1 MTRGLFTHCKV
12 CGKPVSRQSKKGFC
26 KPCSARHLH
35 ADPQIVANR
44 AAAVAA
50 FCARPEVIAENRRR
64 IAAYMANMPEAD
76 REARR
81 AHGHQ
86 LYRRYL
92 STPENRALV
101 TSPEIRAR
109 VGARV
114 SETRLGW
121 CPPEKRAEYEHLVY
135 TKRLTAAEARAVI
148 EAELPGT
155 AEHARREIA
164 SRQLS
169 SRLREERRQREA
181 Y

>member
-44 AAAVAA
+44 AAAIAE
-50 FCARPEVIAENRRR
+50 FCARPEVVEENRRR

-81 AHGHQ
+81 AHGHR
-86 LYRRYL
+86 LFKRYL
-92 STPENRALV
+92 DTPENRALV
-101 TSPEIRAR
+101 TSPEIRAK
-109 VGARV
+109 VAARV
-114 SETRLGW
+114 TETRLGW
-121 CPPEKRAEYEHLVY
+121 CPPEWRAEYERLIRS
-135 TKRLTAAEARAVI
+135 KRLPAAEARAVI
-148 EAELPGT
+148 EAELKGT
-155 AEHARREIA
+155 VEHARREIA
-164 SRQLS
+164 SRELS
-169 SRLREERRQREA
+169 ARLREERRQREA